1 MTAEQAKKLAE
12 RIERRRQRLYPRKLQ
27 RATKAALKTIRRR
40 IEDGSKEA
48 ALMLEYLPHYPE
60 IKLDD
65 LKYQIERY
73 GYKARE
79 YPYGD
84 ILIVNW

>member
-12 RIERRRQRLYPRKLQ
+12 RVERRRQRLYPRKLRQ
-27 RATKAALKTIRRR
+27 ATKAALKTIRER
-40 IEDGSKEA
+40 IKDGNKEA
-48 ALMLEYLPHYPE
+48 VLDLKYLPHYPE

-73 GYKARE
+73 GYKARK

-84 ILIVNW
+84 ILIVDW